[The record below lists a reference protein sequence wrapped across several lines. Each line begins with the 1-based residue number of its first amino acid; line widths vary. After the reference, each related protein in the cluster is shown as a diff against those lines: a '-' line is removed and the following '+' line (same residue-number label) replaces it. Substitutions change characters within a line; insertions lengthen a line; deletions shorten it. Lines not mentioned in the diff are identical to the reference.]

1 MKTQHTFSTLFF
13 LKKDK
18 QSNGNAPLYAKI
30 TVNGQFTHLSAK
42 RRLAISDWNQKQ
54 QKISGNSDH
63 NDDVREKIRTLTA
76 EINQAYDEI
85 RYAKQPL
92 TAEAIKAKVE
102 GTDEQQHSLKDLL
115 DYHNQELGKLLSE
128 GTIKN
133 YYTTERFLYEFLQ
146 TKRKKKNLILA
157 QVDYKFIT
165 DFGLFLRLRTPDK
178 GQRACTNNTV
188 MKHMERLKKLIGI
201 AIKNNWMN
209 HNPFE
214 NFKRH
219 MVKKDREALDERE
232 LQRFVDAI
240 VFAPGHLIVQD
251 MFLFS
256 CYTGLGYAEVC
267 RFNLSHLARDKYG
280 NVWLE
285 MTRKKTFSTTEQKF
299 QVLLLPEALELIE
312 KYQNHPVSLQR
323 GVVFPFYSNQVT
335 NRYIKLIVQVARIE
349 KKVSFHTARHTF
361 ATTITLENGISIESV
376 AHMLGHASIRTTQIY
391 AKVRMK
397 KVANE
402 MLALQTKMHP
412 RVKMVG

>member
-1 MKTQHTFSTLFF
+1 MKTQHTFSLSFF

-18 QSNGNAPLYAKI
+18 ESGGTAPLYAKI
-30 TVNGQFTHLSAK
+30 TINGIPARISTK
-42 RRLAISDWNQKQ
+42 RRLAISDWHQKQ
-54 QKISGNSDH
+54 QKITSHTDYNNS
-63 NDDVREKIRTLTA
+63 VREKIRTLTA
-76 EINQAYDEI
+76 EINHAYDEI

-102 GTDEQQHSLKDLL
+102 GTDEQHHSLKDLL

-128 GTIKN
+128 GTMKN

-146 TKRKKKNLILA
+146 AKRKKKDLILV
-157 QVDYKFIT
+157 QLDYKFIT

-178 GQRACTNNTV
+178 GQRPCTNNTV

-201 AIKNNWMN
+201 AIKNNWMS
-209 HNPFE
+209 HDPFE

-219 MVKKDREALDERE
+219 MVKKDRDSLDEQE
-232 LQRFVDAI
+232 LRRFANAI

-267 RFNLSHLARDKYG
+267 RFNVSHLSRDKEG

-335 NRYIKLIVQVARIE
+335 NRYIKLIVQAAKIE
-349 KKVSFHTARHTF
+349 KTVSFHTARHTF

-402 MLALQTKMHP
+402 MMALQSKMHT

>member
-1 MKTQHTFSTLFF
+1 MKTQHTFSLSFF

-18 QSNGNAPLYAKI
+18 ESNGTAPLYAKI
-30 TVNGQFTHLSAK
+30 TINGTPARISAK
-42 RRLAISDWNQKQ
+42 RRLAPKDWNQKE
-54 QKISGNSDH
+54 QKVTSYTDYNNS
-63 NDDVREKIRTLTA
+63 VREKIRTLTA

-85 RYAKQPL
+85 RYAKKQL
-92 TAEAIKAKVE
+92 TAEAVKAKVE
-102 GTDEQQHSLKDLL
+102 GTDEQKHSLKDLL
-115 DYHNQELGKLLSE
+115 DYHNQELGQLLSK
-128 GTIKN
+128 GTMKN
-133 YYTTERFLYEFLQ
+133 YDTTERVLYEFLQ
-146 TKRKKKNLILA
+146 TKRKRKDIPLALIEH
-157 QVDYKFIT
+157 KFIT

-178 GQRACTNNTV
+178 GQRPCSNNTV

-201 AIKNNWMN
+201 AMKNKWMSDD
-209 HNPFE
+209 PFE
-214 NFKRH
+214 HFKRH
-219 MVKKDREALDERE
+219 MVKKDRESLDENE
-232 LQRFVDAI
+232 LERFKDAI
-240 VFAPGHLIVQD
+240 LFAPGHLIVRD

-256 CYTGLGYAEVC
+256 CYSGLGYAEAC
-267 RFNLSHLARDKYG
+267 RFNLSHLSRDKEG

-312 KYQNHPVSLQR
+312 KYQKHPVSLQR

-335 NRYIKLIVQVARIE
+335 NRYIKLITQVAKIE

-412 RVKMVG
+412 AVKMVG

>member
-1 MKTQHTFSTLFF
+1 MKTQHTFTTLFF

-18 QSNGNAPLYAKI
+18 QTNGNAPLYAKI

-54 QKISGNSDH
+54 QKISGDSDH
-63 NDDVREKIRTLTA
+63 QNDVREKMRTLSG

-128 GTIKN
+128 GTMKN
-133 YYTTERFLYEFLQ
+133 YYTSERFLYEFLQ
-146 TKRKKKNLILA
+146 AKRKKKNLILA
-157 QVDYKFIT
+157 QLDYKFIT

-178 GQRACTNNTV
+178 GQRPCTNNTV

-201 AIKNNWMN
+201 AIKNNWMS
-209 HNPFE
+209 HDPFE

-219 MVKKDREALDERE
+219 MVKRDRESLDEQE
-232 LQRFVDAI
+232 LQRFANAI

-267 RFNLSHLARDKYG
+267 RFNLSHLSRDKDG
-280 NVWLE
+280 NMWLE

-312 KYQNHPVSLQR
+312 KYQNHPVSLQG

-335 NRYIKLIVQVARIE
+335 NRYIKLIVQAAKIE

-402 MLALQTKMHP
+402 MLALQSKMHP